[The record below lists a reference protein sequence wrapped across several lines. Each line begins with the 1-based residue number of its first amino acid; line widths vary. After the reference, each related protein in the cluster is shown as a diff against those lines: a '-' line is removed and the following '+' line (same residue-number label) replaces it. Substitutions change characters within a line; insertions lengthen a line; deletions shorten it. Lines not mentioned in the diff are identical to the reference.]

1 MPYKYTPRSEEE
13 LMELAPEGEYD
24 FIITASEEKNSANSG
39 EPMAVITVKFYD
51 ENRKCHEIFDFLSY
65 MSKMDWKIKHL
76 CDSCGKIG
84 KWASGVFNAEHNSLE
99 GWKGI
104 AKISIDRKGDRP
116 KNRVK
121 DYITVKKDR
130 IVSSTAST
138 NQTPPV
144 QNEVPPID
152 DDSIP
157 F

>member
-1 MPYKYTPRSEEE
+1 MPYNFTPRSEEE

-24 FIITASEEKNSANSG
+24 FIITASEERDSKTSG
-39 EPMAVITVKFYD
+39 KRMAVITVKFYD

-76 CDSCGKIG
+76 CDSCGKID
-84 KWASGVFNAEHNSLE
+84 KWASGIFNAEHNKLE

-104 AKISIDRKGDRP
+104 AKISVDKTGQRP

-121 DYITVKKDR
+121 DYIAVKQDMP
-130 IVSSTAST
+130 IGAAAST

-144 QNEVPPID
+144 QNEMPPID
-152 DDSIP
+152 DNDIP